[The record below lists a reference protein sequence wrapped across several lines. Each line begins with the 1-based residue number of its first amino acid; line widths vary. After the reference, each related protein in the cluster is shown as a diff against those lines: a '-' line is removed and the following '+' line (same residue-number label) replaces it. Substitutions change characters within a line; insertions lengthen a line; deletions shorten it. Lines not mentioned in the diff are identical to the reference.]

1 MIVSFGV
8 VLAEIREVVSGSW
21 VFILVWIILI
31 PPPPGLEA
39 EEGGY
44 WYNLQ
49 KNCKNSMRGS
59 LYYILSCVFV
69 CIISCIYVLY
79 NFKFP

>member
-31 PPPPGLEA
+31 VPPWGWRQRKEVI
-39 EEGGY
+39 G
-44 WYNLQ
+44 
-49 KNCKNSMRGS
+49 
-59 LYYILSCVFV
+59 
-69 CIISCIYVLY
+69 IIYRKIARIA
-79 NFKFP
+79 